1 MHVFAQDCLMRDE
14 GLLGVVLSG
23 WEAKDHFLED
33 IGASGAVASLAFGLL
48 GVNFAFV
55 IKTRHLSSMR
65 RVAKQTQRGSSVRM
79 RVDLVAALHIEYTSA
94 ARPYVCGLFSPRS
107 NGVFGRLFVPEALGS
122 GGRGSRFPSSA
133 EVGKETATHVSEYT
147 IKQ

>member
-1 MHVFAQDCLMRDE
+1 MRDE

-94 ARPYVCGLFSPRS
+94 ARPYVCGLFSPKSKRS
-107 NGVFGRLFVPEALGS
+107 VWAAFCTRGAGKRRAWIALSIFG
-122 GGRGSRFPSSA
+122 GGWQGDGYPR
-133 EVGKETATHVSEYT
+133 
-147 IKQ
+147 